1 MIMNLTVIGAP
12 GTGKT
17 AFIERLIKERSTN
30 DFLYLTYN
38 KSMAI
43 AAEQRIGSEG
53 RVSTFHSA
61 MSRLNGLNSF
71 LSHTDK
77 VEFAKQ
83 MGFTFPQKNIDVEG
97 GKTDLERFLAWYDL
111 TIHTMS
117 SPEQPK
123 DERLNMRYAM
133 KAYENY
139 KKEVEKLD
147 YTDVIRIGA
156 EHIYHI
162 GDLYVDEAQDLTP
175 LMWKIVDNFKTD
187 NLTIAGDPH
196 QSIYSY
202 KGVSVK
208 EFQQHMENVKI
219 LDKSHRYGDNL
230 RALSELALGRGRV
243 MTVPYVG
250 TGKTEIDMHTLA
262 DMAYL
267 PGTKAILTRTN
278 ALARHL
284 AETVPYAI
292 KNIKKDNKYSNGW
305 NDTTFELGRIM
316 KKWPHLSP
324 SESAYIARPNITGAD
339 LWVRGTQA
347 KAKRHELTLDA
358 YSLLRQK
365 MAAAD
370 LINHMTIDEK
380 MKKNVLRLLKE
391 DVPILYCDTIHSAK
405 GLEFDHVML
414 ITDIPQFIENDFST
428 EEFRIL
434 YVGLTRAR
442 KSINFQNIGFYKG
455 NYEIPGHAKV
465 LNTPFSLV
473 SL

>member
-1 MIMNLTVIGAP
+1 MNLTIIGAP

-17 AFIERLIKERSTN
+17 SFIEKMIQERGTN

-38 KSMAI
+38 RAM
-43 AAEQRIGSEG
+43 AAEAINRLGHEG
-53 RVSTFHSA
+53 RVGTFHSI
-61 MSRLNGLNSF
+61 MSQMNGLNSF
-71 LSHTDK
+71 LAHEETID
-77 VEFAKQ
+77 FAISL
-83 MGFTFPQKNIDVEG
+83 GFTYQKRYIDLEG
-97 GKTDLERFLAWYDL
+97 GKTDLERFLIWYDY
-111 TIHTMS
+111 TIQTMS
-117 SPEQPK
+117 TPVQPN
-123 DERLNMRYAM
+123 DERLNMKYSM
-133 KAYENY
+133 NAYEKY
-139 KKEVEKLD
+139 KHDLGKID
-147 YTDVIRIGA
+147 YTDIIKIGSKNT
-156 EHIYHI
+156 YSI

-175 LMWKIVDNFKTD
+175 LMWKSVDNFKTD

-208 EFQQHMENVKI
+208 EFQKHMVNVKI
-219 LDKSHRYGDNL
+219 LEKSHRYGDNL

-243 MTVPYVG
+243 MNVPYEG
-250 TGKTEIDMHTLA
+250 TGKTEIDMHTLE

-358 YSLLRQK
+358 YSLIREK
-365 MAAAD
+365 MGAAD
-370 LINHMTIDEK
+370 LINHMTVDEK
-380 MKKNVLRLLKE
+380 IKKNVLRLLKE